1 MQLVRGETTVADA
14 ADWAR
19 ADRSTPD
26 WQTDWQLVPDADQ
39 GLRGGPDP
47 GFSWSGRPYSK
58 RRPSPWQG
66 R

>member
-26 WQTDWQLVPDADQ
+26 WQTDWQLVRLPRSQYA
-39 GLRGGPDP
+39 GGV
-47 GFSWSGRPYSK
+47 
-58 RRPSPWQG
+58 
-66 R
+66 

>member
-39 GLRGGPDP
+39 GLDRK
-47 GFSWSGRPYSK
+47 SVV
-58 RRPSPWQG
+58 
-66 R
+66 